1 MMFITNVFLVPD
13 LYTSEECSNDI
24 CWSKVV
30 FKWPYPKKC
39 SGKFVCKNLRGNI
52 CGSYGLIFAHNSD
65 SQSLCQERQTISFS
79 NTQGFIKCLTL
90 WLWFHSRYGF
100 HIASNEFNLF
110 TGCRNIPKGKPKAF
124 HFCKKFPFVLENK
137 WFKIWS

>member
-1 MMFITNVFLVPD
+1 MLLTNVFLVPD

-39 SGKFVCKNLRGNI
+39 TGKFVCKNLRGNI

-79 NTQGFIKCLTL
+79 NTQGFIKCV
-90 WLWFHSRYGF
+90 
-100 HIASNEFNLF
+100 
-110 TGCRNIPKGKPKAF
+110 
-124 HFCKKFPFVLENK
+124 VL
-137 WFKIWS
+137 

>member
-1 MMFITNVFLVPD
+1 MMLLTNVFLVPD

-24 CWSKVV
+24 CWSKVI

-79 NTQGFIKCLTL
+79 NTQGFMKFRSI
-90 WLWFHSRYGF
+90 
-100 HIASNEFNLF
+100 EFLILNMMI
-110 TGCRNIPKGKPKAF
+110 IPP
-124 HFCKKFPFVLENK
+124 
-137 WFKIWS
+137 